1 MGDFTIFGMH
11 VALGTMIYQAALFT
25 GLFLLLRKYVLPN
38 LVAVLENRKLTIEK
52 QLMLAENFK
61 SEGEMYAKEQEAL
74 LQQTK
79 VEAKEIIKQSQKE
92 AQAIIKM
99 AKEEANMIISQAYNS
114 LPTDRQRD
122 VG

>member
-25 GLFLLLRKYVLPN
+25 GLFLLLRKFVLPK
-38 LVAVLENRKLTIEK
+38 LVAVLETRKLNIEK

-61 SEGEMYAKEQEAL
+61 SEGEMFAKEQEEL
-74 LQQTK
+74 LRK
-79 VEAKEIIKQSQKE
+79 AKMEANEIIKQSQRE
-92 AQAIIKM
+92 AQSIIKM

-114 LPTDRQRD
+114 LPKDRQRE